1 MPDKNFSV
9 SAVGIRMAYN
19 VSPYRTGFKKLR
31 DCQRVLNNF
40 VSAVVR
46 PDVPDFLHQFALGCS
61 SGKNIVDF
69 VRTVPTDFLDAANKA
84 KFEDLKRF
92 CGASDERCRDILN
105 RAGMK
110 GYSDEIFK
118 KLNTCSVECVSD
130 NDDTVPDMTND
141 FLSVNNSPLDC
152 YK

>member
-1 MPDKNFSV
+1 M
-9 SAVGIRMAYN
+9 SAIGIRMAYN
-19 VSPYRTGFKKLR
+19 VSPYRTGFKKFR
-31 DCQRVLNNF
+31 DVSRVLNLFSNCRSRLNIN
-40 VSAVVR
+40 V
-46 PDVPDFLHQFALGCS
+46 DFMRDFARSCC

-69 VRTVPTDFLDAANKA
+69 VRTIPTDFLDAANKA
-84 KFEDLKRF
+84 QFEDLKRF

-118 KLNTCSVECVSD
+118 KLNAYSVNSVSD
-130 NDDTVPDMTND
+130 NDDTVPEITDD

-152 YK
+152 YR